1 MNGHLIKKK
10 KKKQTRNPRTQN
22 YFSIYKK
29 QNGKIHL
36 SNIGRGKLNGRK
48 KKKNK
53 QTNMLS
59 TWVVSILVQNFIPY
73 FQSNFLLILERL
85 SFDGLRK
92 EKKKEPH
99 HPSLPFPLSTKHP
112 SH

>member
-1 MNGHLIKKK
+1 MALGSSYNL
-10 KKKQTRNPRTQN
+10 P
-22 YFSIYKK
+22 
-29 QNGKIHL
+29 
-36 SNIGRGKLNGRK
+36 K

-92 EKKKEPH
+92 EKKTSPTIFLS
-99 HPSLPFPLSTKHP
+99 PSPSQLNTPPTKGKRRGYLNFPKAPLPSIIKLKF
-112 SH
+112 

>member
-1 MNGHLIKKK
+1 MNGHFIKKK

-48 KKKNK
+48 KKK
-53 QTNMLS
+53 QTNKH
-59 TWVVSILVQNFIPY
+59 VVNVGSEHFSSKFHTLFSVQFSSH
-73 FQSNFLLILERL
+73 F
-85 SFDGLRK
+85 RK
-92 EKKKEPH
+92 IE
-99 HPSLPFPLSTKHP
+99 F
-112 SH
+112 